1 MKKVSSKTEK
11 SVKPN
16 NKIAPEDRKY
26 DVMVQYDPILETE
39 VSAVLKENKIVPR
52 IFTSTYYLIREVKA
66 DFIAKLRD
74 LMKDIKFV
82 WKRKKK
88 DDEGN
93 VIETETVTNKV
104 RYIQAFL
111 YGRIIPVYHKNME
124 EVTAEDKKTMTGR
137 QLRRLEEYKTSSK
150 TIEKFAK
157 RIKNRI
163 KARKSAKTLAVD
175 VEKKI
180 GKGTHPTATNN
191 KTSKKSNKNRPNA
204 RVHKSI
210 RFTCNKIQEIRDA
223 KAAENI
229 KKAA

>member
-11 SVKPN
+11 SIKPN

-26 DVMVQYDPILETE
+26 DVMVHYDPILETE

-66 DFIAKLRD
+66 DFIVKLRD

-111 YGRIIPVYHKNME
+111 YGRVIPVYHKCME
-124 EVTAEDKKTMTGR
+124 EITAEDKKTMTGR
-137 QLRRLEEYKTSSK
+137 QLRHLEIYKTRSK

-163 KARKSAKTLAVD
+163 KARKSTKTLAID

-180 GKGTHPTATNN
+180 GKGTHPTTTNY
-191 KTSKKSNKNRPNA
+191 KTSKKSNKNRLNA

-210 RFTCNKIQEIRDA
+210 RFTCNKIQEIRAA